1 MSIGSDAFIS
11 WRALFRGWLLDVN
24 IEDGLIEGA
33 LDVEADRP
41 DAADHRGAEIFLDFL
56 NLRWR
61 GSLEEQAFEL
71 DNVSAV
77 G

>member
-41 DAADHRGAEIFLDFL
+41 DAADHREPRYFSISSIFVGGAALRNEPL
-56 NLRWR
+56 NWTT
-61 GSLEEQAFEL
+61 
-71 DNVSAV
+71 
-77 G
+77 